1 MERKNL
7 YNRFIKYNWQQ
18 QLGNLASTLA
28 RLSSLSTKVDYDEI
42 SKNLL
47 REAILLIEWCVTNIP
62 QKLHTELAF
71 MQRELYCWRKIPLKS
86 EIRNLLSLRCRIMSD
101 HLLNISGL
109 LDDKDGEK

>member
-1 MERKNL
+1 MEQKNL
-7 YNRFIKYNWQQ
+7 YNRFIKYKWPQ

-47 REAILLIEWCVTNIP
+47 REATLLIEWCTTNIP
-62 QKLHTELAF
+62 QRLHSDLAF
-71 MQRELYCWRKIPLKS
+71 IQRELCYWRKVPLKS

-101 HLLNISGL
+101 HLLDISGL
-109 LDDKDGEK
+109 LNNK